1 MLQFIVSEE
10 GLADVKAQIYDI
22 NSAELA
28 DDYYFISCTVALM
41 FLNSAGVDTVIVDM
55 QAHTLPGGYHL
66 IVCAMSAEQYPC
78 PVPLPFTLTA
88 GQLPVTYK
96 GWELVKYNED
106 AGVMHNGAQLQ
117 FATLLARKLGK

>member
-1 MLQFIVSEE
+1 VSEE
-10 GLADVKAQIYDI
+10 RLANIKAQVYDI

-28 DDYYFISCTVALM
+28 DDYDFISCTATLM
-41 FLNSAGVDTVIVDM
+41 FLNPAGVDTVIADM
-55 QAHTLPGGYHL
+55 QAHTLLGGYNL
-66 IVCAMSAEQYPC
+66 IVCAMRAKQLPC

-106 AGVMHNGAQLQ
+106 VGAMYNGAQWQ
-117 FATLLARKLGK
+117 FATLLARTLGK